1 MEKGK
6 MMMKK
11 LNSGIIRESLLILKK
26 AISNFGSNNPVG
38 MAGTTAYFAIFSI
51 APIIIIIISVFG
63 IFAGDVAIRQK
74 LFEEVSVLIGSD
86 SSKALQNAIENY
98 QITEKSGI
106 GAVIGGAIFLI
117 SATTLFSIMQNY
129 INYIW
134 RVRVKS
140 KLKQNILK
148 LAKDRIFSFGMILS
162 LGFVLLA
169 SLVVDASIAFLQ
181 DILSQHFNPDFVV
194 FARVVNGFISMIIIT
209 SVFAVIYRF
218 LPDVNVKWRAS
229 LFGAIF
235 TAILFFIGKYIIGFI
250 IGNSKLGAVY
260 GAASSFVVIIIWI
273 YFVSLIF
280 YFGVEITHQYSKF
293 YNHENKPLKFAV
305 PFKISPV
312 K

>member
-1 MEKGK
+1 MGK
-6 MMMKK
+6 KNFGK
-11 LNSGIIRESLLILKK
+11 ILHDSFIILKK
-26 AISNFGSNNPVG
+26 ALVNFGSNNPVG

-51 APIIIIIISVFG
+51 APILIIIIAVFG
-63 IFAGDVAIRQK
+63 IFAGDLTIRQK
-74 LFEEVSVLIGSD
+74 LFNEVNILIGQE
-86 SSKALQNAIENY
+86 SSQLLQDAINNY
-98 QITEKSGI
+98 QITENSGI
-106 GAVIGGAIFLI
+106 SAIIGGVIFLV

-140 KLKQNILK
+140 KLKQNLLK
-148 LAKDRIFSFGMILS
+148 LLKDRIFSFGMILS
-162 LGFVLLA
+162 LGFVLLV
-169 SLVVDASIAFLQ
+169 SLIVDASIAFLR
-181 DILSQHFNPDFVV
+181 DILSNHFSPDFVIFAQMVNV
-194 FARVVNGFISMIIIT
+194 FVSLIIIT

-218 LPDVNVKWRAS
+218 LPDVNVKWRSAW
-229 LFGAIF
+229 FGAIF

-260 GAASSFVVIIIWI
+260 GAASSFVVILIWI

-293 YNHENKPLKFAV
+293 YNHRNKPLNFAI
-305 PFKISPV
+305 PFEITPV

>member
-1 MEKGK
+1 
-6 MMMKK
+6 MKRF
-11 LNSGIIRESLLILKK
+11 NTRIIRESLLILKK

-63 IFAGDVAIRQK
+63 IFAGDVIIRQK
-74 LFEEVSVLIGSD
+74 LFDEVNVLIGNE
-86 SSKALQNAIENY
+86 SSQLLQDAIENY

-106 GAVIGGAIFLI
+106 GAIIGGAIFLI

-134 RVRVKS
+134 RVKVKS
-140 KLKQNILK
+140 KLKQNVLK

-169 SLVVDASIAFLQ
+169 SLIVDASIAFLR
-181 DILSQHFNPDFVV
+181 DILSQYFNPDFVV
-194 FARVVNGFISMIIIT
+194 FAQVINAAVSLIIIT

-218 LPDVNVKWRAS
+218 LPDVNVKWRPS
-229 LFGAIF
+229 WFGAIF

-260 GAASSFVVIIIWI
+260 GAAGSFVVILIWI

-293 YNHENKPLKFAV
+293 YNHKNKPLNFAI
-305 PFKISPV
+305 PFEITPV